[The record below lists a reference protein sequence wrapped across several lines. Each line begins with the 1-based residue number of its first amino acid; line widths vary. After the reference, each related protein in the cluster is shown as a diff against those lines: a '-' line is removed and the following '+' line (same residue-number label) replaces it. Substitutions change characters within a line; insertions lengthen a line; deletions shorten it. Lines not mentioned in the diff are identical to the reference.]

1 MNRVPEALVE
11 FAGRL
16 ADASGAIA
24 MRLFRSGVSIEL
36 KADRSPV
43 TIADQQAEAAIRKL
57 IGVTYPE
64 HGVIGEEYGE
74 DRRDADFVWVL
85 DPIDGTKS
93 FITGRPTFGTLIA
106 LTHEG
111 RPLLGVIDHPALRER
126 WVGARGH
133 PTLMNGVPVRTRPCP
148 NPADAALY
156 ASSPHLFVG
165 EAEAAFARVR
175 AATRQVL
182 YGSDCYAF
190 GLVASGFADLQVDAR
205 LGIHD
210 YLAAVAVIEGAGG
223 TMTDWDGRP
232 LTLASGDRVIAA
244 GDARLHEQVLA
255 LLSGS

>member
-1 MNRVPEALVE
+1 MKRVLEELVE

-16 ADASGAIA
+16 ADESGAIA
-24 MRLFRSGVSIEL
+24 MRLFRSGVSVEL

-43 TIADQQAEAAIRKL
+43 TIADQQAEAAIRRL
-57 IGVTYPE
+57 ISAAYPQ

-93 FITGRPTFGTLIA
+93 YITGRPTFGTLIA

-133 PTLMNGVPVRTRPCP
+133 PTRMNGLQVRTRSCP
-148 NPADAALY
+148 DPADAALY

-165 EAEAAFARVR
+165 DAEAAFARVR

-182 YGSDCYAF
+182 YGSDCYGF

-205 LGIHD
+205 LSIHD
-210 YLAAVAVIEGAGG
+210 YMAAVAVIEGAGG
-223 TMTDWDGRP
+223 TMTDWRGQA
-232 LTLASGDRVIAA
+232 LSLASGDRVVAA
-244 GDARLHEQVLA
+244 GDASLHEQVLGM
-255 LLSGS
+255 LSPA

>member
-1 MNRVPEALVE
+1 MKRVPEALVE

-24 MRLFRSGVSIEL
+24 MRLFRSGIGFEL
-36 KADRSPV
+36 KPDRSPV
-43 TIADQQAEAAIRKL
+43 TVADRQAEAAIRKL
-57 IGVTYPE
+57 IGATYPE

-74 DRRDADFVWVL
+74 DRRDAEFAWVL

-111 RPLLGVIDHPALRER
+111 RPLLGIIDHPALRER

-133 PTLMNGVPVRTRPCP
+133 PTRMNGVPVRTRPCP
-148 NPADAALY
+148 DPVDAALY

-165 EAEAAFARVR
+165 DAEAAFARVR

-232 LTLASGDRVIAA
+232 LTLASGDRVVAA

>member
-1 MNRVPEALVE
+1 MKRVPEELVE

-16 ADASGAIA
+16 ADESGAIA
-24 MRLFRSGVSIEL
+24 MRLFRSGVGFEF

-43 TIADQQAEAAIRKL
+43 TIADQQAEAAIRRL
-57 IGVTYPE
+57 ISAAYPQ

-93 FITGRPTFGTLIA
+93 YITGRPTFGTLIA

-111 RPLLGVIDHPALRER
+111 RPLLGVIDHPALHER

-133 PTLMNGVPVRTRPCP
+133 STRMNGLPVRTRSCP
-148 NPADAALY
+148 DPADAALY

-165 EAEAAFARVR
+165 DAEAAFARVR

-182 YGSDCYAF
+182 YGSDCYGF
-190 GLVASGFADLQVDAR
+190 GLVASGFADLQIDAR
-205 LGIHD
+205 LSIHD
-210 YLAAVAVIEGAGG
+210 YMAAVAVIEGAGG
-223 TMTDWDGRP
+223 TMTDWGGQA
-232 LTLASGDRVIAA
+232 LSLASGDRVIAS
-244 GDARLHEQVLA
+244 GDASLHEQVLG
-255 LLSGS
+255 LLSIA